1 MTLTS
6 VERYRLHAAARRGLL
21 ENDLILERFFKRYE
35 AVLDQE
41 QGVAL
46 GQLLALDD
54 NDLLELLLSRS
65 NTVAAL
71 GNAMEAPVM
80 QKLLLMLREK

>member
-1 MTLTS
+1 M
-6 VERYRLHAAARRGLL
+6 
-21 ENDLILERFFKRYE
+21 
-35 AVLDQE
+35 
-41 QGVAL
+41 AL
-46 GQLLALDD
+46 GQLLSLDD

-80 QKLLLMLREK
+80 QKLLGMLREK

>member
-1 MTLTS
+1 MSLTS
-6 VERYRLHAAARRGLL
+6 AERYRLHAGARRGLL
-21 ENDLILERFFKRYE
+21 ENDLILERFFKRYG

-41 QGVAL
+41 QAVAL
-46 GQLLALDD
+46 SQLLALDD

-71 GNAMEAPVM
+71 GNALESPVL

>member
-1 MTLTS
+1 
-6 VERYRLHAAARRGLL
+6 
-21 ENDLILERFFKRYE
+21 
-35 AVLDQE
+35 
-41 QGVAL
+41 
-46 GQLLALDD
+46 LALDD

-71 GNAMEAPVM
+71 GNAMESPVM

>member
-1 MTLTS
+1 MS
-6 VERYRLHAAARRGLL
+6 QSNLL

-46 GQLLALDD
+46 SQLLALDD

-71 GNAMEAPVM
+71 GNAMESSVM